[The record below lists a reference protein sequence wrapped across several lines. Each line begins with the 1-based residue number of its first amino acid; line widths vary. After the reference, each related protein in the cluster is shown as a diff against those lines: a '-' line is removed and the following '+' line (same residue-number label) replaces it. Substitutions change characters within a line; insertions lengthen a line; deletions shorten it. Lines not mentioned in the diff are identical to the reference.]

1 MGDIGLAR
9 AQSGRPLSRRKM
21 GMSTLS
27 VKPRGAAQGPPRRY
41 GVHLAGPKTAMR
53 LARFKSRNEVVAG
66 SDRDYGSRRRA
77 VHSTASKQSSS
88 AVHPCAHR
96 VRCRKGTA
104 SQFQPVESSWP
115 QFHRPACGEF
125 RAGPTRAWVRPG
137 EQGYVDRHVYRDDG
151 VAAGNGARTELC
163 VGADRRGPAA
173 VRRDLSRRSRF
184 QSRRLAAIA

>member
-1 MGDIGLAR
+1 
-9 AQSGRPLSRRKM
+9 M

-66 SDRDYGSRRRA
+66 ADRDYGSRRRA
-77 VHSTASKQSSS
+77 VHSTAVKQIFIGGPSLC
-88 AVHPCAHR
+88 PP
-96 VRCRKGTA
+96 RCRTTA
-104 SQFQPVESSWP
+104 CVAGKARLHNLSLGNNPGRNSTGLHAESSG
-115 QFHRPACGEF
+115 QE
-125 RAGPTRAWVRPG
+125 PTRAWVRPG